1 MNEGIKD
8 IQLMLE
14 NYETIVIPRNMIG
27 QIVIKD
33 FKESLRRRA
42 INSIIFMKTSYYVIL
57 QIKDANQIYHDSE
70 ESVFEYDD
78 EITSLLEKLKYN
90 NITNILINY
99 EDSAKNYNWFVGWES
114 VDEKTNLQNK
124 LQTTQEVFNDIW
136 IAIGENA
143 QKELELYLP
152 HSQEERD
159 SDWKFMK

>member
-114 VDEKTNLQNK
+114 VDEKTSIKQLKKFLMISGLQ
-124 LQTTQEVFNDIW
+124 
-136 IAIGENA
+136 
-143 QKELELYLP
+143 
-152 HSQEERD
+152 
-159 SDWKFMK
+159 